1 MLKNLMIRHKI
12 LFYPILFTLV
22 IAIVFLIF
30 NYSNSVST
38 ELFEKIEYGYVP
50 YQKQT
55 IILRSELNNL
65 QRELQ
70 DAVAAADEEKL
81 EGTSVTFEKI
91 TQILDTI
98 SKNEIGKN
106 NKQIDTLINEIHNY
120 YNIALGVSKQMI
132 DGNFDEELG
141 NNINLMVSKYNFIKD
156 AIENVISDS
165 EKQISKAFSQTRK
178 NASRSTKK
186 IIIIL
191 VFSLI
196 LFIGISYFISKSL
209 NTSIKIIQQ
218 RLLDLS
224 KGKLTKT
231 SEYTGNNDE
240 IGKMIIATDNLVEQ
254 LHSILSDVQKGIDA
268 MANASD
274 DTSNT
279 SEQLSQSSNEQ
290 AASVEEIAATI
301 EQISANINQ
310 NNENAQTTNKYSED
324 ANNSISQVAAKS
336 EQAVNANKTIL
347 DKIDIIND
355 IAFQTNILALNAAV
369 EAARAGEHGKGF
381 AVVAGEVRKLAEKS
395 KIAAQ
400 EIVTLSQQSFNITS
414 EAGKIMN
421 ETIPKVNQTSMLISE
436 IVASTIEQTNGTNQ
450 VNNAIQQL
458 NIITQQNAQAAEQLS
473 ANASELAA
481 KAKDINEMIS
491 FFSF

>member
-81 EGTSVTFEKI
+81 EETSVTFEKI

-141 NNINLMVSKYNFIKD
+141 NN
-156 AIENVISDS
+156 
-165 EKQISKAFSQTRK
+165 
-178 NASRSTKK
+178 
-186 IIIIL
+186 
-191 VFSLI
+191 
-196 LFIGISYFISKSL
+196 
-209 NTSIKIIQQ
+209 
-218 RLLDLS
+218 
-224 KGKLTKT
+224 
-231 SEYTGNNDE
+231 DE
-240 IGKMIIATDNLVEQ
+240 IGMMIIATDNLVEQ
-254 LHSILSDVQKGIDA
+254 LHSILSDVQKGIDT